1 MGLIMRAFLVGLGVG
16 AEEEEE
22 DRPGPCGG
30 AATAAAA
37 GTAAGAAAAAA
48 GRAAEKARPPLGDG
62 AAGPAPSPST
72 KGAEVE
78 ARTVA
83 TGTEARQRWARQ
95 RWVSKGETTISARGG
110 GSSSG
115 SAGAA
120 ERPPPP
126 PPPPPPPSRSSRSI
140 GAPPPPA
147 PSGDTVVRRWC
158 RRKPGEKR
166 FLNGADPPLPPTN
179 TAGRAASASSAS
191 ASVAIGAAGPWWAAG
206 GAGRG
211 CQAVS
216 IRCGGYILC
225 AALSLSRSL
234 SSVSLSASKK
244 GLCVLI
250 ANPCLSLSLSL
261 SFSLSSLSR
270 AAGGIPCRR
279 RWRHSRD
286 PISPHRTA
294 PRRAWPRN
302 RSHVVRRRARRG
314 AGGREAD
321 DGDASD
327 LPLLDPSMVLSH
339 YTSTG
344 QGEGGGGGARE
355 GGAAGDRRQF
365 LNRPRLGLPL

>member
-37 GTAAGAAAAAA
+37 AAGTTAGAAAAAGRAAA

-110 GSSSG
+110 GSSSA

-191 ASVAIGAAGPWWAAG
+191 ASVTIGAAGPWWAAG

-261 SFSLSSLSR
+261 FLSLFPLPCCRRHSLSATKPHRAGPGPATDHTSS
-270 AAGGIPCRR
+270 AAGPGAARGEGRR
-279 RWRHSRD
+279 TTEMQATYPYLTPRWYCPTTPLRGRG
-286 PISPHRTA
+286 RGG
-294 PRRAWPRN
+294 
-302 RSHVVRRRARRG
+302 RRRAGRRRG
-314 AGGREAD
+314 RRPAAIFEPA
-321 DGDASD
+321 
-327 LPLLDPSMVLSH
+327 PL
-339 YTSTG
+339 
-344 QGEGGGGGARE
+344 
-355 GGAAGDRRQF
+355 GAAVMNTMGA
-365 LNRPRLGLPL
+365 